1 MTIKA
6 VGKSP
11 AKLLEACLQFR
22 EQDRWQ
28 AQKAGD
34 IGSAFD
40 ACWLVTDVDQF
51 DPELHQVLLDAA
63 SEGVKV
69 AVSNPCFELW
79 LYWHVAAQGAHVTT
93 KDIQNKAL
101 NAGVVGGRGGKEIAA
116 HLLAERFE
124 LARGRAVSAQKRH
137 LDVGVPV
144 HSNPS
149 SGVHV
154 LVNDLSRRVRDV
166 TGRLP
171 VL

>member
-51 DPELHQVLLDAA
+51 DPELLQVLLDAA
-63 SEGVKV
+63 SE
-69 AVSNPCFELW
+69 
-79 LYWHVAAQGAHVTT
+79 
-93 KDIQNKAL
+93 
-101 NAGVVGGRGGKEIAA
+101 GGKEIAA

-124 LARGRAVSAQKRH
+124 LARGRAESAQKRH